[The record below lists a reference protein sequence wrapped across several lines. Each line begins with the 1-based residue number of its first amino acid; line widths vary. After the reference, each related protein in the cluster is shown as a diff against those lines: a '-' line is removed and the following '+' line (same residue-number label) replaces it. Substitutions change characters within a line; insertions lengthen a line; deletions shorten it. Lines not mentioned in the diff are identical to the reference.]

1 MVVASVCLS
10 RICGV
15 VLCVC
20 CSMLFCYVV
29 FACLAMRPAS
39 CGLIF
44 LGCVVSL
51 LEQCVVFV
59 LCCAVVVCFPKVCV
73 NDWLLCSMLLC
84 LCV

>member
-1 MVVASVCLS
+1 MVGASVCLN

-20 CSMLFCYVV
+20 VCVCCSILLCYVV
-29 FACLAMRPAS
+29 FTCLVMRPAS

-51 LEQCVVFV
+51 FEQCVVFV
-59 LCCAVVVCFPKVCV
+59 LCCAVVVCFPKVRV
-73 NDWLLCSMLLC
+73 NVW
-84 LCV
+84 